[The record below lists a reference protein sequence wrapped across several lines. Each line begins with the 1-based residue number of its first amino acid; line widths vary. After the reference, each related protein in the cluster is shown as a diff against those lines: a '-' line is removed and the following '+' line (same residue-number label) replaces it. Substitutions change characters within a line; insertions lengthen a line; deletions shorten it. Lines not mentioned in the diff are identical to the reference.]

1 MLVYG
6 FDMSRDVQA
15 YEEFLKDLRK
25 KRLSRGMTQ
34 AAVAR
39 GIKLS
44 RAQYTAIEQ
53 GRSLLNWK
61 HLHKLSAFMKT
72 SFVIRA

>member
-1 MLVYG
+1 
-6 FDMSRDVQA
+6 MSESA
-15 YEEFLKDLRK
+15 YQLFLEQLRK
-25 KRLSRGMTQ
+25 KRKARKMTQ
-34 AAVAR
+34 AQVAK

-61 HLHKLSAFMKT
+61 HLYRLAVLLNT
-72 SFVIRA
+72 RWTIQA

>member
-1 MLVYG
+1 MT
-6 FDMSRDVQA
+6 RDP
-15 YEEFLKDLRK
+15 YKEFLDALRK
-25 KRLSRGMTQ
+25 KRKAKKLTQ
-34 AAVAR
+34 AQVAT

-61 HLHKLSAFMKT
+61 HLHKLAAFMKT
-72 SFVIRA
+72 SFTIRA

>member
-1 MLVYG
+1 MT
-6 FDMSRDVQA
+6 RDP
-15 YEEFLKDLRK
+15 YTLFLQDLRK
-25 KRLSRGMTQ
+25 KRLSKNLTQ
-34 AAVAR
+34 AQVAA
-39 GIKLS
+39 GIQLS

-53 GRSLLNWK
+53 GRSLLNWR